1 MNKHSNLFIK
11 RHKFGVAVILLLFS
25 ISFLLMPLKPV
36 QAQAVPGTD
45 VNQAVNNILTPI
57 WAFLK
62 KAYEKG
68 GAAAFQKTVRTALN
82 KIAYDTATWLGS
94 G

>member
-1 MNKHSNLFIK
+1 MKKHSNLFIK

-25 ISFLLMPLKPV
+25 VSFLLMPLKPV

-62 KAYEKG
+62 KAYEK
-68 GAAAFQKTVRTALN
+68 AARLLSRKPYAPL
-82 KIAYDTATWLGS
+82 
-94 G
+94 